1 MTLIL
6 LILLGAVAFF
16 IVISS
21 LVFFHELGHY
31 SVARFFGVAVERF
44 SIGFGKPIWKHK
56 AKSGTE
62 WVVASIP
69 LGGYVKFLG
78 DAGAASNPDTEQLA
92 KIKTEIDAKHGAG
105 ISDSVFHF
113 KPLWQRVLVVLAGPI
128 ANFILAAIIFTGF
141 ILAYGKTHVT
151 SEVLGVAEN
160 SPAYAAGFETGDR
173 VLTINGKDARYTSQ
187 LMPLIGLRAGDQLEV
202 IVDRNGVKTNLTVV
216 PNRVKRED
224 FVGGD
229 AEIGQ
234 IGIQIPGR
242 GSDAKY
248 LDVKKYNLATAPLQG
263 IREVGNSISQT
274 GTYIGRIFTG
284 KENGKQLGGI
294 VRIAAMTGKTA
305 TDGAQRDVPVSE
317 RASGIF
323 KQLIYLAGALSIGLG
338 VANLMPIPVLDGG
351 HLLFY
356 GYEAVAGR
364 PLSQEKQEFG
374 FRIGFALILGLFVI
388 LTWNDIGYV
397 RSLF

>member
-16 IVISS
+16 IVISG

-31 SVARFFGVAVERF
+31 SVARLFGVAVERF
-44 SIGFGKPIWKHK
+44 SIGFGKPIWRHR

-62 WVVASIP
+62 WVFASIP

-78 DAGAASNPDTEQLA
+78 DAGAASNPDSEQLA
-92 KIKTEIDAKHGAG
+92 KIKADLDEKHGAG
-105 ISDSVFHF
+105 VSDSVFHF

-128 ANFILAAIIFTGF
+128 ANFILAAVIFTGF
-141 ILAYGKTHVT
+141 FMAYGKNDLITEVAEIMDDTPAQRSGLEVGDRILKMDGKDIRLFSEFRQYVILRSDQEIEVT
-151 SEVLGVAEN
+151 VLRGEQQLDLSLTPMRIDKKDAIGGRSQLGYVGVRPANRADLQISKDLNMLQASSEGVAQV
-160 SPAYAAGFETGDR
+160 GR
-173 VLTINGKDARYTSQ
+173 
-187 LMPLIGLRAGDQLEV
+187 M
-202 IVDRNGVKTNLTVV
+202 IVG
-216 PNRVKRED
+216 
-224 FVGGD
+224 
-229 AEIGQ
+229 
-234 IGIQIPGR
+234 
-242 GSDAKY
+242 
-248 LDVKKYNLATAPLQG
+248 
-263 IREVGNSISQT
+263 T
-274 GTYIGRIFTG
+274 GTYIKRIFTG
-284 KENGKQLGGI
+284 KESGRELGGI

-305 TDGAQRDVPVSE
+305 ADGASQDVPVKE
-317 RASGIF
+317 RAKDIF
-323 KQLIYLAGALSIGLG
+323 QQLIYLAAALSIGLG

-364 PLSQEKQEFG
+364 PLSQDKQEFG